1 MSQTTTLKL
10 KGLTCGACKQLSER
24 RIKRIAGVSTVNVN
38 LVTGTTDIVAER
50 PISSLEVQSAL
61 KGTDYIVV
69 N

>member
-24 RIKRIAGVSTVNVN
+24 KIKRIAGVESV
-38 LVTGTTDIVAER
+38 IVDLKSGATEIIAAR
-50 PISSLEVQSAL
+50 LISPLEVQSAL
-61 KGTDYIVV
+61 AGTDYKVE